1 MTAAI
6 CFAIGY
12 LCGLSSAVILA
23 IFIAKR
29 GR

>member
-1 MTAAI
+1 MILSAL
-6 CFAIGY
+6 IGY